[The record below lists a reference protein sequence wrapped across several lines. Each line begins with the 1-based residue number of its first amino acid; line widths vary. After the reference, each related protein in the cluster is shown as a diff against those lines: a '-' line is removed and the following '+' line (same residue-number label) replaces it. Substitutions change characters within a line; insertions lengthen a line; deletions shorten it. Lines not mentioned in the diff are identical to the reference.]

1 MPERNERGLFQ
12 MKNAPALPDYV
23 LAVQP
28 LNKFFYVQILES
40 EADESKY
47 CTGITADLES
57 RKMADYRGS
66 ET

>member
-1 MPERNERGLFQ
+1 
-12 MKNAPALPDYV
+12 MKDAPALPDYV
-23 LAVQP
+23 LAIQP